1 MFIMPLKRGFPIKHD
16 AWVVYSL
23 ILANTLAFLATW
35 SPASIKDVADRFGF
49 IPANHE
55 PLTVLTA
62 MFLHGDLFHI
72 LGNMFFLWMFG
83 ESVEH
88 ALGHLPT
95 LLCYLACGVFGTAL
109 HYLVDPLS
117 TIPCIGASGAISG
130 LVGMHVVLFPKVKMD
145 LVFYVWLFE
154 VGTLPTSALAAVGAW
169 LAEQSLLGLFARLT
183 GWSFGI
189 GFMAHVGGL
198 LGGVALSFALTRLR
212 ISPVHREMIAR
223 ITAPSMTCPCP
234 GCRATMPRREAGRYR
249 CSSCRTR
256 FRVDEEGNVAVRDPP
271 QSKASTWVV
280 LLILLCVFAV
290 IVKICSDF
298 WPNRR

>member
-1 MFIMPLKRGFPIKHD
+1 MFIIPLKRDFPIKHD

-23 ILANTLAFLATW
+23 ILANTLIFLATW
-35 SPASIKDVADRFGF
+35 SPASIKDVAERFGF

-55 PLTVLTA
+55 PLTVLTS

-88 ALGHLPT
+88 ALGHLTT
-95 LLCYLACGVFGTAL
+95 LLCYLACGVFGAAL
-109 HYLVDPLS
+109 HFLVYPHS

-130 LVGMHVVLFPKVKMD
+130 LVGMYVVLFPKVKMD
-145 LVFYVWLFE
+145 LAFYVWLFE
-154 VGTLPTSALAAVGAW
+154 VGTLPTSALAAAGAW
-169 LAEQSLLGLFARLT
+169 LAEQSVLGLFARLT
-183 GWSFGI
+183 GWCFGI

-256 FRVDEEGNVAVRDPP
+256 FRVDEEGNIAVRDPP
-271 QSKASTWVV
+271 QSKAPTWAI
-280 LLILLCVFAV
+280 LLIILSVFAV
-290 IVKICSDF
+290 IVKICSYF